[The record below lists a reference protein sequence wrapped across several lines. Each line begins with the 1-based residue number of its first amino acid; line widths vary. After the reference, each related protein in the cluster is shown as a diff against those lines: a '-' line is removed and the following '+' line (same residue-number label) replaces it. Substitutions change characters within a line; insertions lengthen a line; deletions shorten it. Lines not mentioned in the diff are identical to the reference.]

1 MPAEASLKP
10 ERAGFLPF
18 SKDARR
24 KIRKHR
30 ELYLV
35 ILIPMVYTIIF
46 HYLPMYGIQIGFRD
60 FNPIGG
66 ITGSPF
72 VGLKHFKLFFRSP
85 QFLRLI
91 SNTLGISVYQ
101 ILAGF
106 PVPIILGIALNEVRH
121 TWFKKTVQ
129 MATYAPHFISIVV
142 MVGMILMFLSPSTGL
157 VNRFLNTLGL
167 ESINFMGN
175 PRYFKTVYV
184 LTGIWQNA
192 GYGTIIYLAA
202 LSSIDPQL
210 QEAATID
217 GATRLQKIR
226 YINFPGILPTA
237 TILLIMRMGRVMNV
251 GFQKV
256 YLMQNPLNMPSSDI
270 IATYVYRIGL
280 LSAQFSF
287 ATAVGFFNSV
297 INLILIILVNKLAR
311 RIGETSLW

>member
-1 MPAEASLKP
+1 M
-10 ERAGFLPF
+10 
-18 SKDARR
+18 
-24 KIRKHR
+24 
-30 ELYLV
+30 
-35 ILIPMVYTIIF
+35 
-46 HYLPMYGIQIGFRD
+46 
-60 FNPIGG
+60 
-66 ITGSPF
+66 
-72 VGLKHFKLFFRSP
+72 
-85 QFLRLI
+85 I

-106 PVPIILGIALNEVRH
+106 PVPIILGITLNEVRH